1 MKIVVL
7 DGFTMNPGDIAWQP
21 LLDLG
26 ECELFE
32 RTEPEQVLERAAG
45 ADILLTNKVIL
56 TAAHFA
62 ALPQLRYVGI
72 MATGTNVVDLPAA
85 KQHGVVVT
93 NVPAYSTMS
102 VAQMVFALLLEL
114 TQQVGY
120 HNRRVVEDNAW
131 CTSADFSFRERPLV
145 ELAGLRLG
153 LVGYGR
159 IGQAVAKI
167 AASFAMQVVVA
178 TRRPLTAAPEVEQ
191 LALEQLFAS
200 CDVISLNC
208 PLTADTTN
216 IINARSLALMKP
228 SAVLINT
235 ARGGLIDEVALAQAL
250 RSGALAGAGLDVL
263 SSEPPAADNPLLHA
277 PNCVISPHLGWATLA
292 ARQRLFT
299 QLVENIK
306 AYMAD
311 TPLNIVNGG

>member
-7 DGFTMNPGDIAWQP
+7 DGFTLNPGDISWQP

-32 RTEPEQVLERAAG
+32 RTTPDQVLQRAAG
-45 ADILLTNKVIL
+45 AEIILTNKVIL

-72 MATGTNVVDLPAA
+72 MATGTNVVDLPSAA
-85 KQHGVVVT
+85 QHGVVVT

-102 VAQMVFALLLEL
+102 VAQMVFALMLEL

-120 HNRRVVEDNAW
+120 HSRRVRDDNAW

-159 IGQAVAKI
+159 IGQAVARI
-167 AASFAMQVVVA
+167 AESFAMQVAVA
-178 TRRPLTAAPEVEQ
+178 ARPGLAGAHAVEQ
-191 LALEQLFAS
+191 MELNELLAR

-208 PLTADTTN
+208 PLTAETAN
-216 IINARSLALMKP
+216 MINAHTLALMKP
-228 SAVLINT
+228 DALLINT
-235 ARGGLIDEVALAQAL
+235 ARGGLIDEAALAQAL
-250 RSGALAGAGLDVL
+250 RSGAIAGAGVDVL
-263 SSEPPAADNPLLHA
+263 SSEPPKMDNPLLQA
-277 PNCVISPHLGWATLA
+277 PNCVIVPHLGWATLA

-306 AYMAD
+306 AYCAG
-311 TPLNIVNGG
+311 TACNIVNGC